1 MIVVNNKN
9 MEYII
14 LEDVEFRHDGQAE
27 QHSPAAVDVQ
37 QHAALA
43 AQPAVPRIAPM
54 ISFFCQAK

>member
-1 MIVVNNKN
+1 

-27 QHSPAAVDVQ
+27 QHSPAAADVQ

-43 AQPAVPRIAPM
+43 AQPTVPRIAP
-54 ISFFCQAK
+54 IIWFFCQPK